1 MNLEKEQIEK
11 RDAYYIRL
19 KGRHGVITNPY
30 YTKMPKD
37 TRFQIQTYM
46 ETEGIFKILGHND
59 GNYSYCLADE
69 FQIIDKEF
77 SDFKIVKK
85 GIRVERKDKFGDRFM
100 IELQNNKRDIYLSSA
115 LVSLLNMNEAENYV
129 GFASDPDTG
138 RMYMCSSDNV
148 SGYLLNKDNNR
159 ITSVADW
166 REMFKLYETMNFEI
180 TPQPIIDNNNPG
192 FIFYTVKANYEY
204 FGKEQPT
211 FNNHKNTKQK
221 VKDTVAEKGGIY
233 AKSINDTEGMV
244 IPPIT
249 WKTASVDILGEM
261 LYDDEPTYQKT
272 ESQLKTTG
280 QFYGTG
286 DQILRE
292 KLNEIRRFKKT

>member
-69 FQIIDKEF
+69 FQLVDKEF

-138 RMYMCSSDNV
+138 RMYIFSSDNV

-204 FGKEQPT
+204 FGKQEQPT
-211 FNNHKNTKQK
+211 FNNQKNTKQK
-221 VKDTVAEKGGIY
+221 VKDNIPGRGLLDKLTY
-233 AKSINDTEGMV
+233 DTEE
-244 IPPIT
+244 IPVT
-249 WKTASVDILGEM
+249 WAPKFVDNGLT
-261 LYDDEPTYQKT
+261 YDDDLVPSKT
-272 ESQLKTTG
+272 DPQLKTTG
-280 QFYGTG
+280 QYYNMT
-286 DQILRE
+286 DQIIRE

>member
-30 YTKMPKD
+30 YTRLAKD
-37 TRFQIQTYM
+37 ARFQIQTYM
-46 ETEGIFKILGHND
+46 ETEGVFKVIDFNSGAY
-59 GNYSYCLADE
+59 GYCLADE

-115 LVSLLNMNEAENYV
+115 SVSLLNMNQEENYV

-138 RMYMCSSDNV
+138 RMYIFSADNA

-159 ITSVADW
+159 ITSTADW

-204 FGKEQPT
+204 FGKQEQPT

-221 VKDTVAEKGGIY
+221 VKDNIPGRGLVDKLTY
-233 AKSINDTEGMV
+233 DTEE
-244 IPPIT
+244 IPVT
-249 WKTASVDILGEM
+249 WAPKFVDNGLT
-261 LYDDEPTYQKT
+261 YDDDLLPSKT
-272 ESQLKTTG
+272 DPQVKTTG
-280 QFYGTG
+280 LYYNTT
-286 DQILRE
+286 DQIIRE
-292 KLNEIRRFKKT
+292 KLNEIRKIKNSK

>member
-11 RDAYYIRL
+11 RDAYNIRL
-19 KGRHGVITNPY
+19 KGRHGIITNPY
-30 YTKMPKD
+30 YTKMAKD

-46 ETEGIFKILGHND
+46 EAEGMFKILGYED

-69 FQIIDKEF
+69 FQLVDKEF

-115 LVSLLNMNEAENYV
+115 AVSLLNMNEAENYV
-129 GFASDPDTG
+129 GFATDPDTG
-138 RMYMCSSDNV
+138 RMYVFSADSV

-221 VKDTVAEKGGIY
+221 VKDTSVVTGTY
-233 AKSINDTEGMV
+233 AKLTNDIET
-244 IPPIT
+244 PPVT
-249 WKTASVDILGEM
+249 WHPTFISV
-261 LYDDEPTYQKT
+261 YDDGPEYVKDTPGVKT
-272 ESQLKTTG
+272 SG
-280 QFYGTG
+280 GFYKSSTELMT
-286 DQILRE
+286 DQIIRE
-292 KLNEIRRFKKT
+292 KLNEIRKSKNLK

>member
-30 YTKMPKD
+30 YTRLAKD
-37 TRFQIQTYM
+37 ARFQIQTYM
-46 ETEGIFKILGHND
+46 ETEGVFKVIDFNSGAY
-59 GNYSYCLADE
+59 GYCLADE

-115 LVSLLNMNEAENYV
+115 SVSLLNMNQEENYV

-138 RMYMCSSDNV
+138 RMYIFSADNA

-159 ITSVADW
+159 ITSTADW

-221 VKDTVAEKGGIY
+221 VKDNVPGRGLLDKVTY
-233 AKSINDTEGMV
+233 DTGE
-244 IPPIT
+244 IPIT
-249 WKTASVDILGEM
+249 WAPKFVDNGLT
-261 LYDDEPTYQKT
+261 YDDDLLPSKT
-272 ESQLKTTG
+272 DPQVKTTG
-280 QFYGTG
+280 LYYNTT
-286 DQILRE
+286 DQIIRE
-292 KLNEIRRFKKT
+292 KLNEIRKIKNSK